1 MFDNKINYWD
11 LKYYMNKI
19 EKQYYSVD
27 HEKLKEYF
35 PMEYVTEGMAE
46 YFSLMIVCVHKEK
59 RSAF

>member
-1 MFDNKINYWD
+1 
-11 LKYYMNKI
+11 MNKI

-46 YFSLMIVCVHKEK
+46 YFSLMIVCAHKEK